1 MAAPHPAHLRRRLL
15 LAALAAVLGV
25 AGGLVGFAFLRAI
38 ALALNLV
45 LRGEVGWELPE
56 LATVSPGPWL
66 VVVAVAGGLVVTALR
81 RWEPRIAGHGIPEAM
96 EAVLSEQ
103 SRVSLRTA
111 VAKPLASMIAIGTG
125 APFGAEGPIIVTGG
139 GLGSL
144 LGQVISVTPSE
155 RKILLAA
162 GAAAGMSAIFGA
174 PVGAVLLA
182 IELLL
187 FEFSTRA
194 FVPLVIASVM
204 ADGIHTVLLGPG
216 PLFSLPTQQVGG
228 LLELPRFALVGV
240 AAGILALVIVAVLH
254 AVEDRFQTMPWP
266 RWTDPAVGALGFAL
280 IGLAVPRSLGVG
292 YDVIGEILHGQ
303 LAAGLLA
310 AVLVAKLAAWWIAMG
325 SGTSGS
331 ALAPILLIGAAMG
344 GLLGTVLA
352 SDGVAASSFA
362 LVGMAATFGATAGAP
377 FTAIVLVF
385 ELTRDFKVVLP
396 LMLATVAAHLVF
408 TSWREENLMTG
419 KLERR
424 GLHVVTDYRSDVLR
438 ETMVGAVMTEE
449 VETFHV
455 DAVVGEVRSAFD
467 HGRHHTYPLVDA
479 DGRCHAVITA
489 EEVLGVDT
497 PDDTPVMDLATTD
510 PVTVGPDADLL
521 SALRLMADEE
531 VGLLPVVRD
540 EQLLGVCSR
549 TDVLR
554 ARERQLRAERLQRGW
569 LSIHD

>member
-1 MAAPHPAHLRRRLL
+1 MAAPRTAHLRRRLL

-25 AGGLVGFAFLRAI
+25 VGGLVGFAFLRGI

-45 LRGEVGWELPE
+45 LRGEVGWEFPE
-56 LATVSPGPWL
+56 LARVSPSPWL
-66 VVVAVAGGLVVTALR
+66 IVVAVAGALAIAALR

-96 EAVLSEQ
+96 EAVLSQQ

-111 VAKPLASMIAIGTG
+111 VAKPLATMIAIGTG

-139 GLGSL
+139 GVGSL

-162 GAAAGMSAIFGA
+162 GAAAGMSAVFGA
-174 PVGAVLLA
+174 PIGAVLLA

-204 ADGIHTVLLGPG
+204 ADGIHRVLLGPG
-216 PLFSLPTQQVGG
+216 PLFSLPAQEVGG
-228 LLELPRFALVGV
+228 LLELPRFALLGVVAGVLGLVVVGV
-240 AAGILALVIVAVLH
+240 LH
-254 AVEDRFQTMPWP
+254 RVEDVFDATPWP
-266 RWTDPAVGALGFAL
+266 QWANPAVGALGFAL
-280 IGLAVPRSLGVG
+280 IGLVVPRSLGVG
-292 YDVIGEILHGQ
+292 YDVIGEILHGE
-303 LAAGLLA
+303 LAAGVLA
-310 AVLVAKLAAWWIAMG
+310 AVLIAKLAAWWVAMG

-331 ALAPILLIGAAMG
+331 ALAPMLLVGAAAG

-352 SDGVAASSFA
+352 GDGVAASSFA

-385 ELTRDFKVVLP
+385 ELTRDFTVVLP

-408 TSWREENLMTG
+408 TAWREENLMTA

-438 ETMVGAVMTEE
+438 ETTVGEVMSTE
-449 VETFHV
+449 VETFAV

-467 HGRHHTYPLVDA
+467 HGRHHTYPLVDDA
-479 DGRCHAVITA
+479 GRCDSVITA
-489 EEVLGVDT
+489 EEVLGVDV
-497 PDDTPVMDLATTD
+497 PDDTPVLDLATRD
-510 PVTVGPDADLL
+510 PVTVAPDLDLL
-521 SALRLMADEE
+521 SALRLMANEE

-540 EQLLGVCSR
+540 EQLVGVCSR